1 MNSRKILFII
11 LLFIVSIFLLVLLTG
26 HITFFN
32 KKSKSYLTNEV
43 ISIPISNT
51 FLPING
57 SYSFGVGEDTPL
69 NFIYIYSSD
78 KKDFFTKIDS
88 IILSNENEN
97 SISIESFEVNGSAK
111 IGKYHVKNLGLN
123 IVGKSEGKTEIREIT
138 ILTKSGL
145 KKYDVG
151 ALGINV
157 IKDTSDKP
165 LEVGNSYLIIKG
177 EENNYIYSLQNNSI
191 NKIVINKFDAELN
204 GEQVLNIKPFVI
216 DVNKQK
222 EEEVPIKFDF
232 QKSPYAVTVIRPSI
246 HYSDGNKQRVLLPP
260 PTWYGLGITE
270 EQIEKTIEY
279 KN

>member
-1 MNSRKILFII
+1 MNMKKILFII

-26 HITFFN
+26 QITFFK
-32 KKSKSYLTNEV
+32 KKSKSYPTNV
-43 ISIPISNT
+43 VIPISNT

-57 SYSFGVGEDTPL
+57 SYSLGVGEESPL
-69 NFIYIYSSD
+69 NFTYIYSSE
-78 KKDFFTKIDS
+78 KKDFFTEIDS
-88 IILSNENEN
+88 IMLSNENEN
-97 SISIESFEVNGSAK
+97 SISIESFEVNGRAK
-111 IGKYHVKNLGLN
+111 IGKYHVKNLVLN

-138 ILTKSGL
+138 ILTKIGL

-165 LEVGNSYLIIKG
+165 LEVGNSNPIIRG

-191 NKIVINKFDAELN
+191 NKIVINKFAAELG
-204 GEQVLNIKPFVI
+204 GEQVLNITPFVI

-279 KN
+279 NN